1 MKTFKELIDSLVE
14 ITVGTR
20 EKKTS
25 AEIMKDKAKYRK
37 DKVKIKA
44 RNKKYKKTAGAKKLV
59 DIGKRKEKLGLTAT
73 GKKKTVRGGS
83 GSAQRA
89 KELKQKLS
97 KR

>member
-25 AEIMKDKAKYRK
+25 AEIMKQKQQYRK

-44 RNKKYKKTAGAKKLV
+44 RNKKYKKTAGAKALAKKGDRMKKMGKTATGR
-59 DIGKRKEKLGLTAT
+59 DITVAGGAGSAKRAKDKKEKL
-73 GKKKTVRGGS
+73 
-83 GSAQRA
+83 A
-89 KELKQKLS
+89 K
-97 KR
+97 R

>member
-14 ITVGTR
+14 ITIGQR

-25 AEIMKDKAKYRK
+25 GERMKDKAEYRK
-37 DKVKIKA
+37 NKVKIKA

-73 GKKKTVRGGS
+73 GKKKTVKGGT